1 MEDELF
7 NIVLNPMSD
16 GQIVFGAFEWNELP
30 VELKHILDLLAKSHD
45 PGHTLDGLEIVR
57 CVKPKDAEDAEK

>member
-1 MEDELF
+1 MENELF

-30 VELKHILDLLAKSHD
+30 VELKHILDILAKSHE
-45 PGHTLDGLEIVR
+45 PAYALDGLEIVR
-57 CVKPKDAEDAEK
+57 CVNPKDTEDAEK